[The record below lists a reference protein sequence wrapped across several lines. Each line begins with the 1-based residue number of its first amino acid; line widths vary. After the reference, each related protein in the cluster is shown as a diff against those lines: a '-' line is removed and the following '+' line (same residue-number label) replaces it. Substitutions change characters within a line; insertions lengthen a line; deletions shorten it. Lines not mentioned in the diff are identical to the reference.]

1 MLQLFVPLLAREQGM
16 RGESRFWV
24 TEEQHMMEHIGH
36 ELLTNMQRFTAQ
48 VLPIHI
54 PHTHTHTHD
63 CCFANPDPNP
73 KPTISHFD
81 FLAFPHSFNNPG
93 ATISLFRN
101 ICTRFPAFFQQPSN
115 SQLEETVAAKSFP
128 AFFQQPCKC
137 PSDFGQFVQKIWVLE
152 EPAA

>member
-54 PHTHTHTHD
+54 PHTHTHTHTQRTVVLRTLIPTL
-63 CCFANPDPNP
+63 NPLS
-73 KPTISHFD
+73 PTLTF
-81 FLAFPHSFNNPG
+81 
-93 ATISLFRN
+93 
-101 ICTRFPAFFQQPSN
+101 
-115 SQLEETVAAKSFP
+115 
-128 AFFQQPCKC
+128 
-137 PSDFGQFVQKIWVLE
+137 
-152 EPAA
+152 

>member
-54 PHTHTHTHD
+54 PHTHTHTHTED

-81 FLAFPHSFNNPG
+81 FLAFPQSFNNPG
-93 ATISLFRN
+93 ATISSETYAQDFLHFSN
-101 ICTRFPAFFQQPSN
+101 NPPTVSWKKQLLQKAFLHSFNNPAN
-115 SQLEETVAAKSFP
+115 VLLILDKL
-128 AFFQQPCKC
+128 CRK
-137 PSDFGQFVQKIWVLE
+137 FG
-152 EPAA
+152 